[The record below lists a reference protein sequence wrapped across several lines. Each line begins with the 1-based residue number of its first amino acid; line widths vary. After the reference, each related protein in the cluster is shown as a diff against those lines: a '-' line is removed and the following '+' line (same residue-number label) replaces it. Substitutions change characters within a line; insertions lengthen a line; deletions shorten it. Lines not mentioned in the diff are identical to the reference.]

1 MFPPIARRCG
11 YFNPQEAGE
20 FLPMICCCRAPDV
33 IQPGTKATVPVG
45 PRYDRNGR
53 MIGRIVLTASIAA
66 VSLLGTARDVSAQI
80 VALGASATAGYGLPP
95 SESFPSQLQAMLQA
109 KGSATRVI
117 NAGVSGETTGEIL
130 ARIDS
135 SVPEGTKIVIL
146 SIFMLNDAR
155 RGISPAEHRSNLASI
170 LWQLH
175 GRRSQVIDASGLI
188 ASAARAGL
196 VQRDRLHL
204 TAEGNRRVAKELA
217 ASLR

>member
-1 MFPPIARRCG
+1 
-11 YFNPQEAGE
+11 
-20 FLPMICCCRAPDV
+20 
-33 IQPGTKATVPVG
+33 
-45 PRYDRNGR
+45 

-117 NAGVSGETTGEIL
+117 NAGVSGETTAEIL